1 MSLTLR
7 PTRLPRGP
15 EMARRNGERVRLLIR
30 NGNDWSERVPA
41 IVAAVEGLDIGSWLI
56 DGEVA
61 HERGL
66 TKNPAAELTVCVS
79 RPVKS
84 PWSST
89 RTRNNSQV
97 LN

>member
-1 MSLTLR
+1 MMGWR
-7 PTRLPRGP
+7 AGR
-15 EMARRNGERVRLLIR
+15 RVRLFTR
-30 NGNDWSERVPA
+30 NGNDWSERFPA
-41 IVAAVEGLDIGSWLI
+41 TVAAVEALDIGSCLI